1 MMQIACNE
9 RPATAGGIRLAGAA
23 ARVEAAAAAFLA
35 RLETLGLAGRI
46 DAVDDPGDRDHG
58 VRFRLKPGL
67 AGELAPAGDTTE
79 LRARLGL
86 AADDRAS
93 LKREIL
99 LAMLLGP
106 VTFEFP
112 SYEEL
117 DSAVRIRALIVEAA
131 RRTTLDFRT
140 SDAERPAEYWT
151 YAPGRSFTV
160 LPGKSL
166 LTALRKATQP
176 EAAGPLYSFSC
187 YRATEYVI
195 LLGIVEEAMTAN
207 PELFQRLQSQWETRA
222 IMSGEFH
229 EVFLREYGSMAA
241 PLPVGYYVPGD
252 RLWFRN
258 PDERSSD
265 VTGYEG
271 SWVFYLGGG
280 LFTNFWKRDRPY
292 TLTSKCVELYHW
304 RNAAR
309 QDAGGQ
315 PYIEERIVEERV
327 AATLADAE
335 ETRRVMA
342 VMMRLREPKGVY
354 VDGGCI
360 DTSREYPRCIRPGTA
375 EVRLPGC

>member
-1 MMQIACNE
+1 MMHIACNG
-9 RPATAGGIRLAGAA
+9 RPAAGGIRLAGT

-46 DAVDDPGDRDHG
+46 DAVDDPRDHDPG
-58 VRFRLKPGL
+58 IRFRLKPGL
-67 AGELAPAGDTTE
+67 AAELAPGGDTTG
-79 LRARLGL
+79 LRARLGF
-86 AADDRAS
+86 AGEDRVS

-140 SDAERPAEYWT
+140 SDAERPADYWT

-176 EAAGPLYSFSC
+176 EADGTLYSFSC

-195 LLGIVEEAMTAN
+195 LLGIVEETMTAN
-207 PELFQRLQSQWETRA
+207 PELFARLQSQWETRA

-229 EVFLREYGSMAA
+229 EVFLREYGSMSE

-258 PDERSSD
+258 PDEPSSD

-271 SWVFYLGGG
+271 SWVVYLGGG
-280 LFTNFWKRDRPY
+280 LFTNFWKRDQPY

-309 QDAGGQ
+309 RTAAGQ
-315 PYIEERIVEERV
+315 PYIDEKIVEELA

-335 ETRRVMA
+335 ETRRVMT

-354 VDGGCI
+354 LDGGCI